1 MSVERR
7 RKGRKATTRTD
18 QENRWRVDITVD
30 VAAVL
35 TLLAVAY
42 VLWR

>member
-7 RKGRKATTRTD
+7 RKGRKATTRSGR
-18 QENRWRVDITVD
+18 ENRWSVDITVD

-35 TLLAVAY
+35 TLLAAAY